1 MLYAIIYTTLTDVK
15 VTAATYTDGGD
26 LSMYEG
32 TNQIAIQSVRWFT
45 EALTEL
51 MADTE
56 YNRINVMQICKKAD
70 LSRQT
75 FYNYF
80 DTKED
85 ILHCRLKQV
94 YMERFAQFSECGEIT
109 LQSAVEAFET
119 ILKSERVLLERMV
132 ANHLEGIITEEICA
146 CVTLFSSRFT
156 ITPQKETLKYGI
168 AFLSGALSQTIVCWF
183 KDENPVSASELADML
198 TQILTGVY
206 FDVST

>member
-1 MLYAIIYTTLTDVK
+1 
-15 VTAATYTDGGD
+15 
-26 LSMYEG
+26 MYDG
-32 TNQIAIQSVRWFT
+32 TNPTAIQSVHWFT

-75 FYNYF
+75 FYNFF
-80 DTKED
+80 DTKDD
-85 ILHCRLKQV
+85 ILHYRLRQV
-94 YMERFAQFSECGEIT
+94 YMEQFERFADSGEIT
-109 LQSAVEAFET
+109 LQGAVEAFET
-119 ILKSERVLLERMV
+119 VLKSERVLLERMV

-146 CVTLFSSRFT
+146 CVTLFSSRFA

-168 AFLSGALSQTIVCWF
+168 AFLGGALSQTIVCWF
-183 KDENPVSASELADML
+183 KDEHPVSASELADML

-206 FDVST
+206 FDVSA